1 MTERAIFTEESKHIS
16 HNTAFA
22 LTDKLCLITG
32 GGSGIGFDIAKSMIY
47 SGAKVVITG
56 RREEPLKAA
65 IAELGKNAH
74 YFVNDVTD
82 LASLEGLVN
91 EIESSHGPINILVN
105 NAGVFIPGALC
116 HEPEGQLERM
126 MELNVYAAYAI
137 TRVIVPSMKLRQK
150 GHIFNMCSVASLK
163 AYQHGGSYSI
173 SKYALLGFS
182 ENLREELKEQ
192 HIKVTALNPGA
203 TYSRSWQGTD
213 VSEERIMPPEDV
225 AKILWATYNLSAQ
238 TDVEMVIMRPQFGD
252 L

>member
-1 MTERAIFTEESKHIS
+1 MLPSSTAIV
-16 HNTAFA
+16 
-22 LTDKLCLITG
+22 TG
-32 GGSGIGFDIAKSMIY
+32 ATQGIG
-47 SGAKVVITG
+47 
-56 RREEPLKAA
+56 AA
-65 IAELGKNAH
+65 IAKHLAQNQFSLAICARNQDELHQIKATLLQLGSPAV
-74 YFVNDVTD
+74 FTFCVD
-82 LASLEGLVN
+82 L
-91 EIESSHGPINILVN
+91 SHKEQAIQFAQDALMQLGEVDILVN